1 MHEIPHLVSAYP
13 QADGPASPGSLAAI
27 LFVITLLVA
36 ATGAAFWIGAA
47 LSNPA
52 NQTATYQVADET
64 FP

>member
-1 MHEIPHLVSAYP
+1 MHEIPHLGTACPPADEAAP
-13 QADGPASPGSLAAI
+13 QGGMAAI

-52 NQTATYQVADET
+52 NQTATYQVAEET